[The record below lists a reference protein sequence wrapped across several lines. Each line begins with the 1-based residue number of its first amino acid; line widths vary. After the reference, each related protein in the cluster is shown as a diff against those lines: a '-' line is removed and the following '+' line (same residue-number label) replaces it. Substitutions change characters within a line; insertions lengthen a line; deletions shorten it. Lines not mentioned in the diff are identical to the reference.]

1 MGKIKFIRIANKLV
15 NMNEVES
22 IEHTS
27 HKIPI
32 NFSFDME
39 DEYCIKITYKSG
51 RVDTIPLENEETGNT
66 LMEDINVSIKRW
78 NVENGE

>member
-1 MGKIKFIRIANKLV
+1 MGKIKFIRIADKFV
-15 NMNEVES
+15 NMDEVES

-39 DEYCIKITYKSG
+39 DEYRIKIAYKSG
-51 RVDTIPLENEETGNT
+51 RIDIIPLENEETGNT
-66 LMEDINVSIKRW
+66 LMEDINDSIKRW

>member
-1 MGKIKFIRIANKLV
+1 MKFIRIADKFV
-15 NMNEVES
+15 NMDEVES

-32 NFSFDME
+32 NYNFDMRE
-39 DEYCIKITYKSG
+39 EYRIQITYKSG
-51 RVDTIPLENEETGNT
+51 RVDIIFLENKEAGNA
-66 LMEDINVSIKRW
+66 LMEDINASIKRW